1 MKDPKLRTALG
12 RSSRLCETEA
22 LGAQAVNR
30 AQGYGRGSGLW
41 GRVVGGARGCGR
53 GSRSLPGIPFR
64 AAAVAPLLWDPRH
77 YQFQVHP
84 WRQRNSLSDM
94 SRAPP
99 WPETPGLEP

>member
-41 GRVVGGARGCGR
+41 GACCGW
-53 GSRSLPGIPFR
+53 GSG
-64 AAAVAPLLWDPRH
+64 LW
-77 YQFQVHP
+77 
-84 WRQRNSLSDM
+84 
-94 SRAPP
+94 A
-99 WPETPGLEP
+99 GL